1 MNRLQVEERLLTIS
15 YDCLK
20 DVGDDWEFFFK
31 NKKPN
36 EILGIGSVH
45 IGEVFL
51 VNTPIQFYMRYL
63 ESGRFIDP
71 YFTTSKKDS
80 DIHFYQSHLELFP
93 KLVWLLN
100 DYLRD
105 KKFNN
110 PVGLLYNPTLNL
122 YEIHPGGSRQI
133 LFNLFKPEKIEGL
146 IFSPERPQLRKE
158 DFKVTFNSKE
168 EVLNYFKK
176 DDIQIGLTP
185 DKGTLIPHIHF
196 DTIELESTII
206 NYHLKLK
213 EYIDQT
219 YFHFPQFN
227 NNWKLYFNTSDK
239 KNKVEIILEDKVKDS
254 QFYQLVGLAAACL
267 GKNIKLDGIEI
278 QYNGEEFQYT

>member
-1 MNRLQVEERLLTIS
+1 MTRLQVEQRLLTIS

-20 DVGDDWEFFFK
+20 NVGDDWEFFFK

-36 EILGIGSVH
+36 EILGIGSVPLS
-45 IGEVFL
+45 EVFL
-51 VNTPIQFYMRYL
+51 VNTPIEFYKRYL
-63 ESGRFIDP
+63 ESGRFINHDL
-71 YFTTSKKDS
+71 TKGLKDL
-80 DIHFYQSHLELFP
+80 DTHFYQSHLELFP

-100 DYLRD
+100 DYLKDR
-105 KKFNN
+105 KFKN

-133 LFNLFKPEKIEGL
+133 LFNLFKPEEIEGL
-146 IFSPERPQLRKE
+146 IFSPERPWLKKE

-168 EVLNYFKK
+168 EVLDYFKK
-176 DDIQIGLTP
+176 DDIQVALTP

-196 DTIELESTII
+196 DITQLEGTII
-206 NYHLKLK
+206 NYHLRLK
-213 EYIDQT
+213 EYFDQT

-227 NNWKLYFNTSDK
+227 HNWKLYFNTP
-239 KNKVEIILEDKVKDS
+239 NKENRVDIILEDKVKDS
-254 QFYQLVGLAAACL
+254 PFYQLIGLAAACL

-278 QYNGEEFQYT
+278 QYYGGEFQYP